1 MKKTTL
7 VIGAARS
14 GVAVSELLLERGEA
28 VVLTDTRASRIVL
41 EESPQISDYEKS
53 PLFETVFGI
62 QISPEILDEIDEVVI
77 SPGVPLTIPIVKAA
91 YEKGV
96 PVVGEVE
103 IAYRLTKTPFIA
115 ITGTNGKT
123 TTTTLLGE
131 IFKASGRGTYV
142 VGNIGDPITNYVANA
157 KDDDIFITEI
167 SSFQLETIDVF
178 RPKIAA
184 LLNLTPD
191 HLDRHLTME
200 NYLNAKARIFENQK
214 PEDILV
220 LNADDPLVCA
230 LAEKAIS
237 RKAAFSYKKALAF
250 GAWCLNGEIYIN
262 DGKHTV
268 FVCREDEL
276 GIVGPHN
283 TMNALAALTMAY
295 FSGVSL
301 EVIIA
306 VLKSFKGVE
315 HRLEWV
321 GYFSGVTYI
330 NDSKGTNTNATIT
343 ALNAVSEPIILLAGG
358 YDKKEDYSDLM
369 DLVAKRVKRLI
380 VLGVTANDLIKAANQ
395 KGFTNIKRVE
405 NYEEA
410 VAFARA
416 EAKSGDTVLL
426 SPACASWD
434 MYDNYEIRGR
444 VFKELVTTDRKEI

>member
-14 GVAVSELLLERGEA
+14 GVAVSELLLDRGEA

-41 EESPQISDYEKS
+41 EESPQISDYEKN

-62 QISPEILDEIDEVVI
+62 QVSPGILTEIDEVVI

-91 YEKGV
+91 YEQGV
-96 PVVGEVE
+96 PVIGEVE

-131 IFKASGRGTYV
+131 IFKASGRRTYV
-142 VGNIGDPITNYVANA
+142 VGNIGDPITNYVADA
-157 KDDDIFITEI
+157 KEDEIFITEI
-167 SSFQLETIDVF
+167 SSFQLETIDTF

-184 LLNLTPD
+184 ILNLTPD

-200 NYLNAKARIFENQK
+200 NYLNAKARIFENQTS
-214 PEDILV
+214 EDLLV
-220 LNADDPLVCA
+220 SNADDPLVCS
-230 LAEKAIS
+230 LGEKSIS
-237 RKAAFSYKKALAF
+237 RKATFSYKQPQDF
-250 GAWCLNGEIYIN
+250 GAWCLNGEIFIN
-262 DGKHTV
+262 DGKRV
-268 FVCREDEL
+268 IFVCREEVL

-283 TMNALAALTMAY
+283 TINALAAITAAY
-295 FSGVSL
+295 FSDVSIPVIVSVL
-301 EVIIA
+301 E
-306 VLKSFKGVE
+306 SFKGVE

-321 GYFSGVTYI
+321 GCFSGVTYI

-343 ALNAVSEPIILLAGG
+343 ALNAVNKPIILLVGG

-369 DLVAKRVKRLI
+369 ALVAQSVKRLI
-380 VLGVTANDLIKAANQ
+380 VLGVTANDLIQAAHKN
-395 KGFTNIKRVE
+395 GFTNIKRVE

-410 VAFARA
+410 VAFAKSEA
-416 EAKSGDTVLL
+416 EPGDTVLL

-444 VFKELVTTDRKEI
+444 VFKELVTKDQ

>member
-14 GVAVSELLLERGEA
+14 GVAVSELLLNREEA

-41 EESPQISDYEKS
+41 EESPQISDYEKN

-62 QISPEILDEIDEVVI
+62 QVSPEILPEINEVVI
-77 SPGVPLTIPIVKAA
+77 SPGVPLTIPIVQAA
-91 YEKGV
+91 YEQGV
-96 PVVGEVE
+96 PVIGEVE
-103 IAYRLTKTPFIA
+103 VAYRLTKTPFVA

-157 KDDDIFITEI
+157 KEDEIFVTEI

-184 LLNLTPD
+184 ILNLTPD

-200 NYLNAKARIFENQK
+200 NYLNAKARIFENQTA
-214 PEDILV
+214 EDLLV
-220 LNADDPLVCA
+220 LNADDPLVCD
-230 LAEKAIS
+230 LGQKAIS
-237 RKAAFSYKKALAF
+237 KKAYFSYKKPLDF

-262 DGKHTV
+262 NGKDVV
-268 FVCREDEL
+268 FVCREEVL

-283 TMNALAALTMAY
+283 TMNALAALTTAY
-295 FSGVSL
+295 FSEVPLDVIVS
-301 EVIIA
+301 

-321 GYFSGVTYI
+321 GCFSGVTYI
-330 NDSKGTNTNATIT
+330 NDSKGTNTSATIT
-343 ALNAVSEPIILLAGG
+343 ALNAVTEPIILLAGG

-369 DLVAKRVKRLI
+369 DLVAKSVKRLI
-380 VLGVTANDLIKAANQ
+380 VLGVTANDLTKAANL

-410 VAFARA
+410 VAFAKA

-434 MYDNYEIRGR
+434 MFDNYEIRGR
-444 VFKELVTTDRKEI
+444 VFKELVTRDQ

>member
-14 GVAVSELLLERGEA
+14 GVAVSELLLSLGEA

-41 EESPQISDYEKS
+41 AESPQILDYEKN

-62 QISPEILDEIDEVVI
+62 QVSPEILDQIDEVVI

-91 YEKGV
+91 YAKGV

-142 VGNIGDPITNYVANA
+142 VGNIGDPITNYVAQA
-157 KDDDIFITEI
+157 KEDEIFITEI
-167 SSFQLETIDVF
+167 SSFQLETIDIF

-200 NYLNAKARIFENQK
+200 NYLKAKARIFENQK
-214 PEDILV
+214 LEDLLV
-220 LNADDPLVCA
+220 LNADDPLVCG

-237 RKAAFSYKKALAF
+237 RKAAFSYKKVLDL

-262 DGKHTV
+262 DGKQTI
-268 FVCREDEL
+268 FVCCEDEL

-295 FSGVSL
+295 FSGVAL
-301 EVIIA
+301 PVIVA
-306 VLKSFKGVE
+306 VIKSFKGVE

-321 GYFSGVTYI
+321 GCFSGVTYI

-343 ALNAVSEPIILLAGG
+343 ALNAVSEPIILMAGG

-380 VLGVTANDLIKAANQ
+380 VLGVTANDLIKAAHQ
-395 KGFTNIKRVE
+395 KGFTNIKQVE

-444 VFKELVTTDRKEI
+444 IFKKLVTADQ

>member
-14 GVAVSELLLERGEA
+14 GVAVSELLLDRGES
-28 VVLTDTRASRIVL
+28 VVLTDTRACQIVL
-41 EESPQISDYEKS
+41 EESPQISDYEKK

-62 QISPEILDEIDEVVI
+62 QVSPEILTEIDEVVI
-77 SPGVPLTIPIVKAA
+77 SPGVPLTIPIVSAA
-91 YEKGV
+91 YEQGV
-96 PVVGEVE
+96 PVIGEVE

-157 KDDDIFITEI
+157 KEDEVFITEI
-167 SSFQLETIDVF
+167 SSFQLETIDTF

-184 LLNLTPD
+184 ILNLTPD

-200 NYLNAKARIFENQK
+200 NYLNAKARIFENQT
-214 PEDILV
+214 PEDLLV
-220 LNADDPLVCA
+220 LNADDPLVCN
-230 LAEKAIS
+230 LGEKAIS
-237 RKAAFSYKKALAF
+237 RKATFSYKQPLDF
-250 GAWCLNGEIYIN
+250 GAWCLNGEIFIN
-262 DGKHTV
+262 DGKQV
-268 FVCREDEL
+268 IFVCREEIL

-283 TMNALAALTMAY
+283 TMNALAAITTAY
-295 FSGVSL
+295 FSDVSIP
-301 EVIIA
+301 VIVS

-321 GYFSGVTYI
+321 GCFSGVTYI

-343 ALNAVSEPIILLAGG
+343 ALNAVKEPIILLAGG

-369 DLVAKRVKRLI
+369 ALVAQSVKRLI
-380 VLGVTANDLIKAANQ
+380 VLGVTANDLIRAANQ
-395 KGFTNIKRVE
+395 KGFTNIKRVG

-410 VAFARA
+410 VAFAKA
-416 EAKSGDTVLL
+416 EAEPGDTVLL

-444 VFKELVTTDRKEI
+444 VFKELVTRDQ